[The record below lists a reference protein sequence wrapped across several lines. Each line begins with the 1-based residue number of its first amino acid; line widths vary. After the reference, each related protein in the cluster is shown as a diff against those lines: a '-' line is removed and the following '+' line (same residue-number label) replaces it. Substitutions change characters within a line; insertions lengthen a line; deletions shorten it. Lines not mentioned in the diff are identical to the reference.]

1 MKCFGD
7 KNNQVCAAG
16 PATKPGTLKVIIDSF
31 VYPPDQVANLHFSF
45 NYLMPSIT
53 KL

>member
-7 KNNQVCAAG
+7 KNNQVCAVG
-16 PATKPGTLKVIIDSF
+16 PATEPGRLKVIIDSF
-31 VYPPDQVANLHFSF
+31 VYPPDQVSNLHFSF
-45 NYLMPSIT
+45 NCLLSSIT